1 MAEQSAFLTAFD
13 EMQKKKGGFNA
24 PAPLESVVDTVGQAP
39 AVQSPFSQQAAA
51 ATNPLAAPI
60 DLSAA
65 PAVQAPQELTADSF
79 GPVAFPGLQQQ
90 GMDTRLQVAGE
101 EQQRM
106 NELSRVKTDAMVADA
121 RSSSF
126 FDKTKE
132 VGLGGKFS
140 PILDLADQQRFGVEK
155 PLPEGTLPA
164 QLLKGAGLASDTL
177 DAMGETAVDFTKG
190 AGRVAQNIGEYFTGK
205 DFNKNGG
212 VVPTPAA
219 PVAPVA
225 ATPVGTTATSS

>member
-1 MAEQSAFLTAFD
+1 
-13 EMQKKKGGFNA
+13 
-24 PAPLESVVDTVGQAP
+24 
-39 AVQSPFSQQAAA
+39 
-51 ATNPLAAPI
+51 
-60 DLSAA
+60 
-65 PAVQAPQELTADSF
+65 
-79 GPVAFPGLQQQ
+79 
-90 GMDTRLQVAGE
+90 MDTRLQVAGE

-132 VGLGGKFS
+132 VGLGGKYS

-164 QLLKGAGLASDTL
+164 QLLKGAGIASDTVG
-177 DAMGETAVDFTKG
+177 AIGETAVDYARG
-190 AGRVAQNIGEYFTGK
+190 AVGVAQNIGEYLTGK
-205 DFNKNGG
+205 DFNKDGG

-225 ATPVGTTATSS
+225 ASPAEVVPEAMGTPESIAGLSVNGTNVVTPEAITEAGPVAPQAQAPQGLNSTQAMLQERFGSPTISGIQSAEEGLGLSRPRSTSSSSTRLWYCRK